1 MTWIRFSAPTGSWA
15 QCQCLTAQSRVSQ
28 AARAP
33 TRVLTNF
40 AAASIEFTMVHAAS
54 DIEHAGLDERSAPHR
69 EPGRLGSRVA
79 LLRTGR
85 QMSLRELGKRA
96 GLSASYLSSLERGQA
111 NPSIGTLRRLSV
123 ALAVELPEL
132 LCDSDSEDSLTAVNS
147 HEDGTVRSVRGS
159 MTTLI
164 SPRKHQVEVY
174 ETVLEPGDATSDKP
188 ASHANAQEFVLVLEG
203 ELELSIGDDIHHLKP
218 GAAAI
223 FSSCLK
229 HNCRNRQRT
238 GTRFLWIVA
247 PNQSGVG
254 PVIVHTEASTHGD
267 ASRAVNGR
275 SEQQFT

>member
-1 MTWIRFSAPTGSWA
+1 
-15 QCQCLTAQSRVSQ
+15 
-28 AARAP
+28 
-33 TRVLTNF
+33 
-40 AAASIEFTMVHAAS
+40 MVNAAS
-54 DIEHAGLDERSAPHR
+54 DIEYAGVDEESAPRR
-69 EPGRLGSRVA
+69 EPRRLGSRVG
-79 LLRTGR
+79 LLRTAR

-96 GLSASYLSSLERGQA
+96 GLSPSYLSCLERGQA

-132 LCDSDSEDSLTAVNS
+132 LCDSDPEDSLTTVNS
-147 HEDGTVRSVRGS
+147 HEDGSIRSVRGS

-174 ETVLEPGDATSDKP
+174 ETVLEPGDATGDKP

-203 ELELSIGDDIHHLKP
+203 ELELSIGDDVHHLKP

-223 FSSCLK
+223 FSSSLK

-247 PNQSGVG
+247 PNQSAVG
-254 PVIVHTEASTHGD
+254 PVIVHTEANTHAD
-267 ASRAVNGR
+267 ADRAINGR
-275 SEQQFT
+275 SKQQLT

>member
-1 MTWIRFSAPTGSWA
+1 
-15 QCQCLTAQSRVSQ
+15 
-28 AARAP
+28 
-33 TRVLTNF
+33 
-40 AAASIEFTMVHAAS
+40 MVNAAS
-54 DIEHAGLDERSAPHR
+54 DIDYTGVGEASAAPR

-79 LLRTGR
+79 LMRTGR
-85 QMSLRELGKRA
+85 QMILRELGKRA

-132 LCDSDSEDSLTAVNS
+132 LCDSDPEDSLTAVNS
-147 HEDGTVRSVRGS
+147 HEDGSVRSLRGS

-174 ETVLEPGDATSDKP
+174 ETVLEPGDATGDKP

-203 ELELSIGDDIHHLKP
+203 ELELSIADDVHHLKP

-223 FSSCLK
+223 FSSSLK

-254 PVIVHTEASTHGD
+254 PVIVHTEANPDGE
-267 ASRAVNGR
+267 AGLAVNGR
-275 SEQQFT
+275 IGQQLT